1 MITVPEEI
9 QRRFF
14 STIGIDYDYMERS
27 VNALPLRESTMRLTG
42 HTRLDWI
49 NQSVYSRVQDRARV
63 SAGDGIRRDRW
74 LMM

>member
-14 STIGIDYDYMERS
+14 STIGIDYMEGS
-27 VNALPLRESTMRLTG
+27 VNALPLRESTMSITG
-42 HTRLDWI
+42 RTRLDWI
-49 NQSVYSRVQDRARV
+49 NQSVYSRAQDRARV